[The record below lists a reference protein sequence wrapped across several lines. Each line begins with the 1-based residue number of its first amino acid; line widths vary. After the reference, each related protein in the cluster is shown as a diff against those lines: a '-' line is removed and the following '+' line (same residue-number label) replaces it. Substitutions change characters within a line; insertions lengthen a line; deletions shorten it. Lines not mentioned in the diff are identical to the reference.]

1 MLAPCVSFLELVKAS
16 VLGCLDCAKGTRTF
30 YILLTINLYSKMKH
44 KIYLLIV
51 AVMQHVAFCYA
62 GVVSGTCGN
71 NLTWTLN
78 TKDSTLVIEGTG
90 DMYYSGEVPPWYDYT
105 SYIYYVSLPEGLTS
119 IGKHAFS
126 GTKIRSITIP
136 KYITNIG
143 GDAFLGCL
151 QLGSVVIN
159 SNDIMSN
166 TSGIRKISGYF
177 GNNVKHYIIG
187 ESVKEIGEYAFID
200 SAIESVI
207 LSEGLTRIG
216 QRAFSGCA
224 KLKSINLPNST
235 ISIGKYAFWNC
246 KGLTSIIIPDNVS
259 DIGDHAFLTCTNI
272 NTASIGRKVT
282 NITDV
287 FKFCTGITKFI
298 VHAPIPPEGGVT
310 NYLSQNQCTLYVHR
324 ENLSVYANSVWWE
337 DFFAIKAIEDDTSIE
352 TTGTNSTL
360 KGKKISNGQILIECN
375 DKIYTLTGQ
384 EVK

>member
-1 MLAPCVSFLELVKAS
+1 
-16 VLGCLDCAKGTRTF
+16 
-30 YILLTINLYSKMKH
+30 MKH

-90 DMYYSGEVPPWYDYT
+90 DMYYSGEMPPWYDYN

-119 IGKHAFS
+119 IGKHAFFYS
-126 GTKIRSITIP
+126 KIRSITIP
-136 KYITNIG
+136 KYVTNIG

-177 GNNVKHYIIG
+177 GKNVKHYIIG

-235 ISIGKYAFWNC
+235 ISIGEYAFWNC
-246 KGLTSIIIPDNVS
+246 KELTSIIIPDNVT
-259 DIGDHAFLTCTNI
+259 DIGELAFLTCTNI
-272 NTASIGRKVT
+272 KTASIGRKVT
-282 NITDV
+282 NITNV
-287 FKFCTGITKFI
+287 FRFCSGITKFI

-337 DFFAIKAIEDDTSIE
+337 DFFAIKAIEDDTSVEMIE
-352 TTGTNSTL
+352 TNSSSAN
-360 KGKKISNGQILIECN
+360 KRINNGQLFILRG
-375 DKIYTLTGQ
+375 DKTYTLQGQ
-384 EVK
+384 EIK

>member
-1 MLAPCVSFLELVKAS
+1 MLTPCVSFLELVKAS

-216 QRAFSGCA
+216 H
-224 KLKSINLPNST
+224 
-235 ISIGKYAFWNC
+235 
-246 KGLTSIIIPDNVS
+246 NVT
-259 DIGDHAFLTCTNI
+259 DIGELAFLTCTNI
-272 NTASIGRKVT
+272 KTASIGRKVT
-282 NITDV
+282 NITNV
-287 FKFCTGITKFI
+287 FRFCSGITKFI

-337 DFFAIKAIEDDTSIE
+337 DFFAIKAIEDDTSVEITE
-352 TTGTNSTL
+352 TDSSF
-360 KGKKISNGQILIECN
+360 KGKKICDGQIFIDCG
-375 DKIYTLTGQ
+375 DKTYTITGQ
-384 EVK
+384 EVR